1 MGAEAPSMAAVVVVL
16 VVFVAGVLALGWA
29 LELAA
34 DRLRRR
40 FFGR

>member
-1 MGAEAPSMAAVVVVL
+1 MAAVVLVL
-16 VVFVAGVLALGWA
+16 VVFIAGMIALGWA

-40 FFGR
+40 FLGR